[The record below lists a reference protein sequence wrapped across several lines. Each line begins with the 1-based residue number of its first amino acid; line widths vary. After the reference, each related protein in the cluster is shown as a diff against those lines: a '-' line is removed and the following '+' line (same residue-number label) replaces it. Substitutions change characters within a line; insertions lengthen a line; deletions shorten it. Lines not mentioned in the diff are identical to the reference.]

1 MKTRTPLFTKLNTG
15 EWLVIRSKS
24 IIKKLQHPEDII
36 KCVSINNRSWML
48 KTDGKLYV
56 TELGKPYSSKYKLW
70 DKNSEIIGSNDES
83 TEPIRIIDLTCGNFH
98 CLCLTNTKIVYG
110 WGINI
115 DNSLLMG
122 ETKLDTVITPI
133 KILENVE
140 SIFSIENG
148 NIITTVDATSN
159 TDTNIIYYSFGSYTN
174 IDYGESIQN
183 TMIRNLNQKT
193 LSFGF
198 SNVNYSQI
206 VEYKYLSMNF
216 LQSINLL
223 KFVKITNSN
232 TNNLSFIS
240 KSIVHD
246 DIKNIGNIVEMVS
259 YRENIIEN
267 KMYNHNNFHCFKVKE
282 NETNHYYL
290 FVTKHINFGI
300 NDIIIIWNAKLMDQ
314 YEKLNLIGF
323 IKNFLYYRIDDTL
336 YRSDINYS
344 FNHRIKLNY

>member
-24 IIKKLQHPEDII
+24 IIKKLQCPDEIV

-56 TELGKPYSSKYKLW
+56 TEIGKPYSKKYKLW
-70 DKNSEIIGSNDES
+70 DKNSEIIGRNAEVHES
-83 TEPIRIIDLTCGNFH
+83 IRIIDLTCGNFH
-98 CLCLTNTKIVYG
+98 CLCLTNTKNVYG

-115 DNSLLMG
+115 DNSLLGG
-122 ETKLDTVITPI
+122 ETVLDTIITPI

-148 NIITTVDATSN
+148 NIITI
-159 TDTNIIYYSFGSYTN
+159 TDTPTNTSVTYYSFGSYIN
-174 IDYGESIQN
+174 VDYSESIQN

-206 VEYKYLSMNF
+206 VEYKYLSMNY
-216 LQSINLL
+216 LQSIDLL
-223 KFVKITNSN
+223 KFVKIVNSS
-232 TNNLSFIS
+232 TNNLGFIS

-282 NETNHYYL
+282 NKTGRYYL

-300 NDIIIIWNAKLMDQ
+300 NDTTIIWNAKLMDQ